1 MKLDEIIALAKA
13 GYKKKDIDAIIAEN
27 EKPSHD
33 ANSSASGESLVVE
46 DATNDAP
53 AASEEVVEVVEEVP
67 KESDIT
73 NEALSAAYAEIEKL
87 KADLNAAQK
96 LNTTKEVTNTVDN
109 DAKTVEDMVRSF
121 M

>member
-46 DATNDAP
+46 ETTNDAP
-53 AASEEVVEVVEEVP
+53 AETEEVEAVEEAP
-67 KESDIT
+67 KESDIA

-87 KADLNAAQK
+87 KADLSAAQK